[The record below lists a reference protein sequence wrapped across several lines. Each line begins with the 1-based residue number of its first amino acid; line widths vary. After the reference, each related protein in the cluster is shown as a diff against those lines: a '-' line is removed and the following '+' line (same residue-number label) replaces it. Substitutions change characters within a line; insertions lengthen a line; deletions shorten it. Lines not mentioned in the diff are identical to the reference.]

1 MDLEE
6 IYQQYLDMPYFKRV
20 CIGQDCLQ
28 TIKRYIISQVKNND
42 KMEFAMITLLGTL
55 RKFIGADGA
64 FDQDEYEFL
73 NDIFETHFDYDEMLE
88 LLNADFFRSY
98 KISNSLGVLLEC
110 APDEVRQ
117 AFVVLGLLI
126 CVADGT
132 LTYDEQRIIEKMM

>member
-1 MDLEE
+1 M
-6 IYQQYLDMPYFKRV
+6 
-20 CIGQDCLQ
+20 
-28 TIKRYIISQVKNND
+28 SAN
-42 KMEFAMITLLGTL
+42 
-55 RKFIGADGA
+55 
-64 FDQDEYEFL
+64 